1 MPSDRTSIG
10 EASSETS
17 VLCSRTNWS
26 LPLRSC
32 KSSPRAQQML
42 MSRRPYRNLSPS
54 YKALPPSGIVT
65 SLRRFRTTSTPISQ
79 PCRAILMH
87 RSERLKPRKLSP
99 RRRKTLPRLRRAV
112 TRQVSARLKPT
123 SLERRAYLLPHLTT
137 FWSSVHQFRRHHQT
151 CRHLHRRQF
160 LSFSSLKMVCRV
172 LHRGHSKA

>member
-17 VLCSRTNWS
+17 ALCSRTNWS

-32 KSSPRAQQML
+32 KNSPRAQQML

-65 SLRRFRTTSTPISQ
+65 FSRRSLTISTPISQ
-79 PCRAILMH
+79 PCRAILTH
-87 RSERLKPRKLSP
+87 KSERLKPRKPLP
-99 RRRKTLPRLRRAV
+99 RRRKTSPRLRRAV
-112 TRQVSARLKPT
+112 TRQVSARLKAT

-151 CRHLHRRQF
+151 YRHLHRRQF
-160 LSFSSLKMVCRV
+160 LSSNSLKMVCRV
-172 LHRGHSKA
+172 SHRGHSKA